1 MSTISLVAQNPDA
14 VRAAIEMGEIV
25 HLDTASEEITDE
37 FLLFA
42 IKSGLLTTWAEGFP
56 DPRVAPEIGIHVLL
70 AAMIAAR
77 FAGLYSM
84 RKTGYVLRSARVLG
98 ALGFSPVVLE
108 AGEGI
113 SLKGTGDDAPLSGD
127 VVRKLLVK
135 MESEVEMTE
144 ATRAQFDVTE
154 PSEVVKT
161 RARPSRRSVKKAVDE
176 VEAERR
182 GWAVCQA
189 LTAWYTTCVG
199 MSLLAYARLGAGRRI
214 HILDAT
220 KIEVALETATYE
232 GSGVVRDDEG
242 KLSRGYKI
250 GTLRTLLDTAGIIT
264 GVAFGPIQ
272 RHDVVLCREL
282 IRTSPVLRAGDL
294 LVEDRGFLDGQDVTD
309 LKARR
314 RLDLIVP
321 LKSNMLSYAEAVGMA
336 KRAATWEPHP
346 SRPGQFIAFVEG
358 VSHVWDACSVPLNAC
373 VIRFFNKKKK
383 ALDFI
388 VLVTTDLSLNA
399 NWIVRHYQERPEIEQ
414 DYQQMKSGGWLLKKL
429 SSQRLSQIVLYVLSI
444 ILAYSLYHL
453 FSNTQAGAR
462 FADKTREAIKIEQL
476 KTRRTH
482 IIVYAGGYFDIYETL
497 HFLHLVLHLPLQ
509 VQQRVR
515 SWLDQHLDPAQ
526 EFI

>member
-1 MSTISLVAQNPDA
+1 
-14 VRAAIEMGEIV
+14 
-25 HLDTASEEITDE
+25 
-37 FLLFA
+37 
-42 IKSGLLTTWAEGFP
+42 
-56 DPRVAPEIGIHVLL
+56 
-70 AAMIAAR
+70 MIAAR

-84 RKTGYVLRSARVLG
+84 RKTGYILRSARVLG
-98 ALGFSPVVLE
+98 ALGFSPTVLE
-108 AGEGI
+108 AGEGL
-113 SLKGTGDDAPLSGD
+113 SLKGTKDDAALSGD

-135 MESEVEMTE
+135 MESGVEMTE
-144 ATRAQFDVTE
+144 QTRARFGVTE

-176 VEAERR
+176 AESELR

-189 LTAWYTTCVG
+189 LMAWYTTCVG

-232 GSGVVRDDEG
+232 GSGVVRNDDG
-242 KLSRGYKI
+242 TLARGYKL

-264 GVAFGPIQ
+264 GAALGPFQ
-272 RHDVVLCREL
+272 RHVVVLCREL

-294 LVEDRGFLDGQDVTD
+294 LIEDRGFLDGQDVTD

-314 RLDLIVP
+314 RLDLMVP
-321 LKSNMLSYAEAVGMA
+321 LKSNMLSYVEAVGMA

-346 SRPGQFIAFVEG
+346 SRPDQDIAFVEG
-358 VSHVWDACSVPLNAC
+358 VDHVWDACTVPLNAC
-373 VIRFFNKKKK
+373 VIRFFNKK

-414 DYQQMKSGGWLLKKL
+414 DYQQMKRGGWLLEKL
-429 SSQRLSQIVLYVLSI
+429 SSQRLSEIVLYVLSI
-444 ILAYSLYHL
+444 VLAYSLYHL

-462 FADKTREAIKIEQL
+462 FADKTRETMKIEQL

-497 HFLHLVLHLPLQ
+497 RFLRLVLHLPLH
-509 VQQRVR
+509 VQQCVR